1 MRSLCL
7 AILPL
12 LVAASLAAQTPPAS
26 SANATPV
33 AVLSPRRTAFFDVA
47 ALVDN
52 RQRFGLEPLVFGR
65 WTVGLVGAHTRTTT
79 STQVIAY
86 GNPLA
91 DPIPTTLCPVQG
103 CPPQYPGSDAKYNA
117 WSLDLAVRYYPAA
130 WSFSNPRQRM
140 MVYVGEFIG
149 YHQRTVDQP
158 IYAYPL
164 MGVPATPARTSLD
177 SVIPNP
183 PVPYP
188 LPNPQPVRSR
198 LTGWEPGAEI
208 GVRLMPL
215 EPVFIDVG
223 GWFKLVTIDD
233 PMQRVRPGQLDS
245 RLVVAVGVGW

>member
-1 MRSLCL
+1 MRALRL

-12 LVAASLAAQTPPAS
+12 LIAASLAAQAPPAS
-26 SANATPV
+26 SGNSTPN
-33 AVLSPRRTAFFDVA
+33 AVLSPRRSAFFDVA

-65 WTVGLVGAHTRTTT
+65 WTVALVGTHSRTR
-79 STQVIAY
+79 SATQVIAY
-86 GNPLA
+86 ANPLA
-91 DPIPTTLCPVQG
+91 DPIPGMLCPIEG
-103 CPPQYPGSDAKYNA
+103 CPPRYPGSDAKYNA

-130 WSFSNPRQRM
+130 WSFSNPRRRM
-140 MVYVGEFIG
+140 MVYLGEFIG
-149 YHQRTVDQP
+149 YHQRTLEQNLYP
-158 IYAYPL
+158 YPL
-164 MGVPATPARTSLD
+164 AATPTGTILTSLD

-188 LPNPQPVRSR
+188 IPFPQPVRSR

-208 GVRLMPL
+208 GVRLIPL

-233 PMQRVRPGQLDS
+233 PMQQIRPGQLDS
-245 RLVVAVGVGW
+245 RLVVAVGIGW